1 MTPAIELSVLRMSEV
16 PAWFP
21 SILPLLLLL
30 SSLESQIIPLI
41 PSLKSVVCAEPNPK
55 SSSLSSLSEL

>member
-1 MTPAIELSVLRMSEV
+1 MTPAIELSVLRRSEV

-41 PSLKSVVCAEPNPK
+41 PSLKSVV
-55 SSSLSSLSEL
+55 